1 MIASGG
7 LQDALDVAK
16 AIALGASCTGMAG
29 HF

>member
-16 AIALGASCTGMAG
+16 AIALGPLAPEWQGI
-29 HF
+29 F